1 MLCISVI
8 LGTMLIVFVIVVID
22 IIKCIAPIHM
32 IIDIT

>member
-8 LGTMLIVFVIVVID
+8 LGTMLNVFVIVVID
-22 IIKCIAPIHM
+22 IIKYIAPIRM